1 MPGTCVLDF
10 TRSIQSTHDE
20 HHFFTKIGPS
30 SRSRKIPVT
39 PRSAT
44 RPYGPSK
51 ELGPGL
57 IYISDPA
64 PVYHHEGRAHSFA
77 QGAPRVGP
85 GRRLRHTPL
94 RPLSSASNQTDC
106 RIPQV
111 CVRTS
116 GLWTCFSLLSPVLF
130 SCPSCIYFLST
141 STKN

>member
-1 MPGTCVLDF
+1 MGSKNSAWTVQKWRTQQITQQLRDIVPGTCVLDF

-94 RPLSSASNQTDC
+94 RPLSSPTVGASHPEDKHAST
-106 RIPQV
+106 P
-111 CVRTS
+111 
-116 GLWTCFSLLSPVLF
+116 GLT
-130 SCPSCIYFLST
+130 T
-141 STKN
+141 E